1 MDEDKDTRPLLSY
14 EEVIEIIDE
23 CISRDEPIARD
34 ERIAR
39 MEKAA
44 ARMAC
49 SGLLRDSGQSCIGV
63 FGRVKVNRDEMNGN
77 KDGRIMANKDIQKEI
92 RSLDDTAQFT
102 LSTRQMAEYCQRIV
116 AYLETE
122 KRYRE
127 PGYSLWELSRDTGI
141 STKIISKS
149 INGYMGRNFYD
160 LINRM
165 RIEEAKKM
173 LREMA
178 VTNSRLM
185 IEEVGVQCGFR
196 SRSVFFTRFNGY
208 EKMTPRKYMSMFE
221 KKREGDAER
230 IKRRNG

>member
-1 MDEDKDTRPLLSY
+1 
-14 EEVIEIIDE
+14 
-23 CISRDEPIARD
+23 
-34 ERIAR
+34 
-39 MEKAA
+39 
-44 ARMAC
+44 
-49 SGLLRDSGQSCIGV
+49 
-63 FGRVKVNRDEMNGN
+63 
-77 KDGRIMANKDIQKEI
+77 MANKDIQKEI

-141 STKIISKS
+141 STKIIS
-149 INGYMGRNFYD
+149 NFYD

>member
-1 MDEDKDTRPLLSY
+1 
-14 EEVIEIIDE
+14 
-23 CISRDEPIARD
+23 
-34 ERIAR
+34 
-39 MEKAA
+39 
-44 ARMAC
+44 
-49 SGLLRDSGQSCIGV
+49 
-63 FGRVKVNRDEMNGN
+63 
-77 KDGRIMANKDIQKEI
+77 MANKDIQKEI

-173 LREMA
+173 
-178 VTNSRLM
+178 
-185 IEEVGVQCGFR
+185 
-196 SRSVFFTRFNGY
+196 
-208 EKMTPRKYMSMFE
+208 
-221 KKREGDAER
+221 AER
-230 IKRRNG
+230 MNKTADADLITANFHLGNIKESLHNLSECIRKIRAQDPQKAKNVAVAVKKILNIAVSKMEDE

>member
-1 MDEDKDTRPLLSY
+1 M
-14 EEVIEIIDE
+14 V
-23 CISRDEPIARD
+23 
-34 ERIAR
+34 
-39 MEKAA
+39 
-44 ARMAC
+44 
-49 SGLLRDSGQSCIGV
+49 
-63 FGRVKVNRDEMNGN
+63 
-77 KDGRIMANKDIQKEI
+77 NKDIQKEI

>member
-1 MDEDKDTRPLLSY
+1 MTKKY
-14 EEVIEIIDE
+14 V
-23 CISRDEPIARD
+23 
-34 ERIAR
+34 
-39 MEKAA
+39 
-44 ARMAC
+44 
-49 SGLLRDSGQSCIGV
+49 
-63 FGRVKVNRDEMNGN
+63 
-77 KDGRIMANKDIQKEI
+77 QKETQP
-92 RSLDDTAQFT
+92 LDEIVQFT
-102 LSTRQMAEYCQRIV
+102 LSPRQMAEYCQRIV

-149 INGYMGRNFYD
+149 INEYMGRNFYD

-178 VTNSRLM
+178 ATNSRLM

-196 SRSVFFTRFNGY
+196 SRSVFFARFNVY
-208 EKMTPRKYMSMFE
+208 ERMSPRKYMSLFE
-221 KKREGDAER
+221 KKCERETSKLKE
-230 IKRRNG
+230 KKE

>member
-1 MDEDKDTRPLLSY
+1 
-14 EEVIEIIDE
+14 
-23 CISRDEPIARD
+23 
-34 ERIAR
+34 
-39 MEKAA
+39 
-44 ARMAC
+44 
-49 SGLLRDSGQSCIGV
+49 
-63 FGRVKVNRDEMNGN
+63 
-77 KDGRIMANKDIQKEI
+77 MANKDIQKEI

-149 INGYMGRNFYD
+149 INGYM
-160 LINRM
+160 

-178 VTNSRLM
+178 ATNSRLM